1 MDTQLDNEL
10 STFTHRK
17 NGSTNLLML
26 LQVVTREPLIV
37 LFYKNN
43 YSVPKGKLTQWG
55 IIKTFSIKT
64 TWYLLTKL
72 QGISSVLMI
81 LMREGYAR
89 ELNFFEYRIS
99 KQSTMCCLCI
109 TQ

>member
-1 MDTQLDNEL
+1 MSL
-10 STFTHRK
+10 STSTHRK

-43 YSVPKGKLTQWG
+43 YSVPKGKMTRWG
-55 IIKTFSIKT
+55 IVKGF
-64 TWYLLTKL
+64 YLEQCDLLTK
-72 QGISSVLMI
+72 QQVISSVVMI
-81 LMREGYAR
+81 QMTEGHAQ

-99 KQSTMCCLCI
+99 KQITMCCSCI